1 MGERGRIAAG
11 ARLVSSILEDSGSII
26 RDETC
31 LPAFLADLYTV
42 QLFYLVESG
51 NPFVVKDTQL
61 SCPARTALAIR
72 EAAVVAGTM
81 DPFHPNRA
89 NGFMNVGVMMTQS
102 NPYGAVEM
110 HMKALEIRLGSTK
123 YAEDQVHGLALNYL
137 NIGRALWLAKRH
149 EEAVEALDK
158 CIDIIKD
165 RERLTSKRF
174 PQ

>member
-1 MGERGRIAAG
+1 MGERGRLAAG
-11 ARLVSSILEDSGSII
+11 AHLVSSILEDSGSII
-26 RDETC
+26 HNETC

-51 NPFVVKDTQL
+51 DPLVINDTQL

-102 NPYGAVEM
+102 NPCGAVEM
-110 HMKALEIRLGSTK
+110 HRKALEIRLGSTK
-123 YAEDQVHGLALNYL
+123 YTEDQVHGLALNYL

-149 EEAVEALDK
+149 DDAVEALKK
-158 CIDIIKD
+158 CIVIMDDK
-165 RERLTSKRF
+165 ERLTSKRF